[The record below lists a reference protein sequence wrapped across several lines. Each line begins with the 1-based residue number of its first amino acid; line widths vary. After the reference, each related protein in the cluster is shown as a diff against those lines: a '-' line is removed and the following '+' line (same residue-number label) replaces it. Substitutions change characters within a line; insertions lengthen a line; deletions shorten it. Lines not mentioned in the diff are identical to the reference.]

1 MPIRQSAAARLRRGR
16 GWLRIRIAA
25 AMAMMVWLPAGEPLQ
40 VVVDQPAA
48 AVRFAQR
55 EILQA
60 AGPDAVDWRIT
71 FAAPDRSLPPQC
83 YDVALAGDRH
93 VRIAGGD
100 DAGLMYGGLEVAE
113 AIRHGGMQAIRASSG
128 RPAIAARG
136 IKFNIPLDART
147 PSYSDAGDSA
157 QATLPEV
164 WKREFWSEFLDEM
177 ARHRFNV
184 LSLWN
189 FHPFP
194 SLVRVPEYPDVALAD
209 VKRMRHRLDEGS
221 GAMGRELFHERHFE
235 DLETVHTMSIDQK
248 IAFWREVMGM
258 AADRGIAVYWFTWN
272 IYAYGAAGHHGITHA
287 QDNPITIDYYR
298 ASVRELIRTY
308 PLLAGIGITAGERV
322 EQRDDE
328 FAIDRWLWRAYG
340 EGVRDGL
347 RDSPQRPFRVIH
359 RFHEA
364 SLASILANWRDLP
377 CTFETSYK
385 YSVARMYSHHAPP
398 FINEVLPRMP
408 AGLKTW
414 LTVRNDDIYD
424 LRWGDPAYARAYVT
438 HMPGPDRLAG
448 FYIGAD
454 GDTWGRDAFSTE
466 PDDPPQLYLSKH
478 WYSLMLWGRLAYD
491 PTLPDARFAAA
502 LAARFPGVDGARLA
516 EAMAEAGRI
525 IPQLNRFYWND
536 IDLKWTPETCQ
547 SHPTFRWGVKGFH
560 TVAHIAAGQPMPGT
574 RIMSISDFVKGLRA
588 GRAATGQTPPEVVA
602 ALRGHAHRCLELL
615 AGLGDRAAMPKE
627 LRLTVGDQEAMAR
640 LGLYYADKIAGA
652 LSLAMLSASGEER
665 HRGEAVAALESA
677 LGHWQAYVTVATSQY
692 RPRRLARSMP
702 LDLAA
707 VTPQVRADIE
717 RARTWKARRP

>member
-1 MPIRQSAAARLRRGR
+1 MPNRRSAVAWPHRGRRHARLR
-16 GWLRIRIAA
+16 IAA
-25 AMAMMVWLPAGEPLQ
+25 VLASALCLHAGEPLL
-40 VVVDQPAA
+40 VVLDRPAA
-48 AVRFAQR
+48 PVHFARQ

-60 AGPDAVDWRIT
+60 AGPDAADWSIA
-71 FAAPDRSLPPQC
+71 FAAPDPSLAPQS
-83 YDVALAGDRH
+83 YAVTLAGERQ

-113 AIRHGGMQAIRASSG
+113 AIRHGGMRAIRAASG

-164 WKREFWSEFLDEM
+164 WKREFWSGYLDEM

-194 SLVRVPEYPDVALAD
+194 NLVRVPEYPDVAMAD
-209 VKRMRHRLDEGS
+209 VKRMRHRLNADS

-235 DLETVHTMSIDQK
+235 DLETVHTMTIDQK
-248 IAFWREVMGM
+248 IAFWRDVMGM

-322 EQRDDE
+322 EKRDDE

-347 RDSPQRPFRVIH
+347 RETPQRPFRVIH

-364 SLASILANWRDLP
+364 SLPSILANWRELP

-385 YSVARMYSHHAPP
+385 YSVARMYSHPAPP
-398 FINEVLPRMP
+398 FIKQVLPQMP

-424 LRWGDPAYARAYVT
+424 LRWGDPAYARAYIK

-478 WYSLMLWGRLAYD
+478 WYSFMLWGRLAYD
-491 PTLPDARFAAA
+491 PELADARFADA

-516 EAMAEAGRI
+516 DAMAEAGRI
-525 IPQLNRFYWND
+525 IPQVNRFYWND

-560 TVAHIAAGQPMPGT
+560 TVAHFAAGQSMPGAEV
-574 RIMSISDFVKGLRA
+574 MSISDFVKAQRA
-588 GRAATGQTPPEVVA
+588 GQATTGQTPPEVVTS
-602 ALRGHAHRCLELL
+602 LRGHARRSLELL
-615 AGLGDRAAMPKE
+615 AGLGDRAAMPKQ
-627 LRLTVGDQEAMAR
+627 LRLTVGDQEAMAM

-665 HRGEAVAALESA
+665 HRVDAVASLEAALD
-677 LGHWQAYVTVATSQY
+677 HWQAYVAVATRQY
-692 RPRRLARSMP
+692 RPRQLARSMP

-717 RARTWKARRP
+717 RARTWKVRRP